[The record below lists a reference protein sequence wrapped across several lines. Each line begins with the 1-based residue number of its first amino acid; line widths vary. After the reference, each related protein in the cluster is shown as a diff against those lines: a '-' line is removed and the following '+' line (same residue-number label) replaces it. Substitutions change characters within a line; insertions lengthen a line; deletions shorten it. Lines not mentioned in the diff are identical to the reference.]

1 MTGHGKRVL
10 VVTAVCVLTGL
21 AAVVAAWRDPD
32 GGRFTVLATAA
43 GWPWAWGALEGGLVW
58 RRGRAM
64 QSSGQEHALAVY
76 AAGGAA
82 AVVLGALIFAA
93 WGVDLPGGSQLVCGL
108 LERLCAAL
116 TCMAVACVMCGWT
129 LGFVFPALLPP
140 AVAWASVQLLGAGPP
155 ARSWMR
161 AAVAL
166 TTLAW
171 LVVLLTG
178 LALAFA

>member
-1 MTGHGKRVL
+1 MTGPGKRL
-10 VVTAVCVLTGL
+10 MVVTVACVVIGL

-32 GGRFTVLATAA
+32 GGFTVLATAA
-43 GWPWAWGALEGGLVW
+43 GWPWAWAALEGGLVW

-64 QSSGQEHALAVY
+64 QSSGPEHALATY

-82 AVVLGALIFAA
+82 AVLLGAFAFA
-93 WGVDLPGGSQLVCGL
+93 VWGVDLPGGSQLPCGP
-108 LERLCAAL
+108 LEPLCAAL

-140 AVAWASVQLLGAGPP
+140 AAAWTSAQLLGSRPP
-155 ARSWMR
+155 SRAWMQS
-161 AAVAL
+161 AVGL
-166 TTLAW
+166 TTACW

-178 LALAFA
+178 LVLAFA